1 MVLIFYA
8 LINLIGIFYFVK
20 LKKNIHILEILVYWM
35 ASSYLFQNFS
45 ALCVMNFKTL
55 VIPDLLSYE
64 LTDVLNRIVLFPL
77 LMVTFLNYFRSS
89 NSYLT
94 KLLISF
100 SYILLLTGLE
110 WSSHL
115 SGVLLHVHW
124 KIWWSLGF
132 WMIALWLLVWFEK
145 FFRKL
150 LYRGGAYR

>member
-8 LINLIGIFYFVK
+8 LINLIGVFSFVK
-20 LKKNIHILEILVYWM
+20 LKKNLHILEILVYWM

-45 ALCVMNFKTL
+45 AICVMNFKTL
-55 VIPDLLSYE
+55 VIPDQLSYE

-77 LMVTFLNYFRSS
+77 LMVIFLNYFQSL

-100 SYILLLTGLE
+100 GYILLLTGLE

-115 SGVLLHVHW
+115 LGVLLHLHW
-124 KIWWSLGF
+124 KFWWSLGF
-132 WMIALWLLVWFEK
+132 WMIALWLLVWFMK
-145 FFRKL
+145 LFRKL
-150 LYRGGAYR
+150 LYRRGAYR